1 MTDPGDGNRGG
12 TKTVAR
18 QGEHDRENPSAAD
31 RGRTRLRIEWEHPI
45 RSLDDVPSA
54 LTCGAVTIGNFDGVH
69 RGHAQLIQ
77 RLRQMA
83 DQVGGPATVL
93 TFDPHP
99 VVLLRPEAA
108 PPPLTWAER
117 KADLLADL
125 GVDAVVIQPTDLDL
139 LQLSAREFFEQ
150 VVRQRLRAKAMV
162 EGPNFRF
169 GHQRAGD
176 VRVLGE
182 LCAEA
187 GIALEVVQP
196 LTAGDVLI
204 SSSRVRD
211 RIRQGDIDA
220 AREML
225 TQPYRTRGM
234 VVHGARRGG
243 ALGFPT
249 ANLEAVDTL
258 IPGLGVYAG
267 RAHSAGQAWP
277 AAINIGPNP
286 TFGEH
291 SCKFEIHLVGFHGSL
306 YGQPLEVDFLSRL
319 RDIVVFQSSEELKY
333 QLQADIRAVCQIA
346 NSTPSDKRSN
356 V

>member
-1 MTDPGDGNRGG
+1 MTDHTDRKLGD
-12 TKTVAR
+12 TQTVAR
-18 QGEHDRENPSAAD
+18 QDEQTMGPDRAAEQACA
-31 RGRTRLRIEWEHPI
+31 RLRIEWEHPI
-45 RSLDDVPSA
+45 RSLDDFPSA
-54 LTCGAVTIGNFDGVH
+54 LTCGAVAIGNFDGVH

-77 RLRQMA
+77 RLRQKA
-83 DQVGGPATVL
+83 DEVGGPATVL

-108 PPPLTWAER
+108 PPPLTWVER

-125 GVDAVVIQPTDLDL
+125 GVDAVVIQPTDMDL
-139 LQLSAREFFEQ
+139 LRLSAREFFEQ
-150 VVRQRLRAKAMV
+150 VVLQCLCAKAIV
-162 EGPNFRF
+162 EGPNFHF
-169 GHQRAGD
+169 GHGRAGD
-176 VRVLGE
+176 VRFLGE

-187 GIALEVVQP
+187 GIVLDVVQP
-196 LTAGDVLI
+196 LTVGDQLI
-204 SSSRVRD
+204 SSSRVRE
-211 RIRQGDIDA
+211 RIRLGDVDA

-267 RAHSAGQAWP
+267 RAWSAGQSWP

-291 SCKFEIHLVGFHGSL
+291 GFKFEIHLVGFHGSL

-319 RDIVVFQSSEELKY
+319 RDIEVFHSSEELKH